1 MKKSIAI
8 IGVAI
13 GIFCVVLIYY
23 GLNVPNKE
31 IQVIPNPASSYCRG
45 LGYQF
50 NIIPKTQEGI
60 CTFPDGSQCDAWD
73 FFEGKCG
80 TNHSYC
86 EKHGGNIITT
96 TKNCPFSKE
105 CAACILSDGTVCN
118 EWDYLKGMCS

>member
-23 GLNVPNKE
+23 GLIVPDKA
-31 IQVIPNPASSYCRG
+31 IQGMPNPAASYCRE

-50 NIIPKTQEGI
+50 KIIPETQVGI
-60 CTFPDGSQCDAWD
+60 CTFPDGSECEAWD
-73 FFEGKCG
+73 FFNGKYG
-80 TNHSYC
+80 NNHSYC
-86 EKHGGNIITT
+86 ERHGGKIITT
-96 TKNCPFSKE
+96 NKNCSFTQE

-118 EWDYLKGMCS
+118 EWDYFKGICP